1 MQTFK
6 SIRENK
12 GSLITTD
19 KARKLQTKHLVNI
32 ENELIGYFQNSQLK
46 SIYTWIT
53 LIRMTK

>member
-32 ENELIGYFQNSQLK
+32 ENELIGRK
-46 SIYTWIT
+46 
-53 LIRMTK
+53 